1 MDANTIRALG
11 NAVHLLADGHLY
23 SVGGL
28 IFRTIGKT
36 YIQVTGCTVKT
47 DLNTITKSSSSVE
60 LGDIKKEFAQ
70 MLSISSIFEDY
81 MKDKGIRFCL
91 IYDYGIG
98 AIDLCEEVN
107 GHVTWNPNVP
117 SLL

>member
-1 MDANTIRALG
+1 MDANTIKALE

-28 IFRTIGKT
+28 IFRAIGKT
-36 YIQVTGCTVKT
+36 DIEVTGCSAKT
-47 DLNTITKSSSSVE
+47 DLNTTTRNSSTVE
-60 LGDIKKEFAQ
+60 MGDIKKEFAQ
-70 MLSISSIFEDY
+70 MLSISSIFKDY

-91 IYDYGIG
+91 IYDYGMG